1 MCDNDSYDRRK
12 VIWVSAVIFKR
23 DVEDERYRKKNL
35 FAQFRIELFHQLY
48 KISIQYQYQL

>member
-23 DVEDERYRKKNL
+23 DVEDERYRKKRFKHAILNCATI
-35 FAQFRIELFHQLY
+35 FSFYYRHKRF
-48 KISIQYQYQL
+48 